1 MRFIHLFEGR
11 KSVLSRRL
19 RSCRSDVQAPPCAI
33 PPSRQGRKAI
43 TTWQEEAA
51 VRQVKAIALEQG
63 CTQQHALAEALN
75 LLFAK
80 HGKATIA

>member
-1 MRFIHLFEGR
+1 MRFIHWFEGR
-11 KSVLSRRL
+11 NSISSRRSS
-19 RSCRSDVQAPPCAI
+19 RGSGVQAPPCAI

-63 CTQQHALAEALN
+63 WTQQHAFAEALN
-75 LLFAK
+75 LLFEK